1 MTWTHAL
8 TGAHLIN
15 GEWVASGV
23 GFAQPCSPETGEP
36 VPPAF
41 GEAGAAEVEAA
52 SVAASVAFE
61 EARDIPHHR
70 WADLLEAVAV
80 RLLGLGDAL
89 IDRAMAETALI
100 EARLV
105 GELARTVTQLRLYA
119 RIARSGAW
127 LEAVIDSAEPD
138 RRPTPRPDLRRI
150 FRPIGPVAVF
160 GAGNFPFAYGV
171 CGGDTASALACGN
184 PVVAKGHPGHPGV
197 DELCAAAVLQALG
210 DTGLP
215 AGMFGLVQGS
225 GTTVGAAVVE
235 HPACEAVGFT
245 GSLAGGRA
253 LFDRAAARPRPIPV
267 FAEMGSV
274 NPIVLLPAAV
284 RERLDAIAEGLC
296 LSVTN
301 GGGQFCTKPGLV
313 FLVTGPDAD
322 RFAEALGREM
332 RRVAPTTLLSRSI
345 SGNFLRRAEALGS
358 AVGVET
364 LEAGCRPGP
373 CRHSA
378 RLFAVSSAVW
388 RTNADLH
395 AEAFGPC
402 TLLVI
407 CEDLGDLA
415 ATIACLDGQLTGAV
429 FAGAADT
436 DADVRRM
443 AAILERRVG
452 RLILNGYPTGV
463 EVCGAVVHGGP
474 YPATTAANSTSV
486 GTLAVRRFVRPVSY
500 QNLPDALLP
509 PALQDANPL
518 GLERTVDGEAT
529 RGAVAR

>member
-1 MTWTHAL
+1 MSWTHAL

-15 GEWVASGV
+15 GEWRAAGVA
-23 GFAQPCSPETGEP
+23 FAQPCSPETGEALPP
-36 VPPAF
+36 VVW
-41 GEAGAAEVEAA
+41 EAGSAEVEAA
-52 SVAASVAFE
+52 YAAASAAFE
-61 EARDIPHHR
+61 EVRGLPHHR

-80 RLLGLGDAL
+80 RLMDLGDAL
-89 IDRAMAETALI
+89 ISRAMAETALT

-119 RIARSGAW
+119 DLARSGAW
-127 LEAVIDSAEPD
+127 LEPVIDRADQD
-138 RRPTPRPDLRRI
+138 RKPAPRPDLRRV
-150 FRPIGPVAVF
+150 FRPVGPVAVF

-184 PVVAKGHPGHPGV
+184 PVVAKGHPGHAGV
-197 DELCAAAVLQALG
+197 DELCAAAVLRALG
-210 DTGLP
+210 DAGLP

-225 GTTVGAAVVE
+225 GTAVGAAVVE

-274 NPIVLLPAAV
+274 NPIVLLPGAV
-284 RERLDAIAEGLC
+284 RERPDAIAAGLC

-313 FLVTGPDAD
+313 FLAAGPDAD

-345 SGNFLRRAEALGS
+345 SDNFHRRAVALGG
-358 AVGVET
+358 AVGVAT
-364 LEAGCRPGP
+364 LVAGCRHGP
-373 CRHSA
+373 CRHGA
-378 RLFAVSSAVW
+378 RLFAVRSDVW
-388 RTNADLH
+388 RANADLH

-402 TLLVI
+402 TLLVL
-407 CEDLGDLA
+407 CRDVGDLA

-429 FAGAADT
+429 FAGSG
-436 DADVRRM
+436 DADVDVRRV
-443 AAILERRVG
+443 AAILERRAG
-452 RLILNGYPTGV
+452 RLIMNGYPTGV
-463 EVCGAVVHGGP
+463 EVCGAIVHGGP

-486 GTLAVRRFVRPVSY
+486 GTLAIRRFVRPVCY

-509 PALQDANPL
+509 QALQDANPL
-518 GLERTVDGEAT
+518 GLERIIDGEPT
-529 RGAVAR
+529 RDPIAR